1 MQFQNPVSAS
11 LFTGGSQMGR
21 VLLSGGFTN
30 YTWTN
35 FMKLSDAT
43 GIFLEDLG
51 ERRNI
56 PEATGK

>member
-1 MQFQNPVSAS
+1 
-11 LFTGGSQMGR
+11 MGR

-35 FMKLSDAT
+35 IMKLSDAT
-43 GIFLEDLG
+43 GIFLGDLG

-56 PEATGK
+56 PEATGKLDGVGPVDNRPSID

>member
-1 MQFQNPVSAS
+1 MITNEW
-11 LFTGGSQMGR
+11 

-35 FMKLSDAT
+35 IMKLSDAT